1 MLPLPSMN
9 ARPLLVLTLCL
20 AGAACSS
27 TRTTGATHVAS
38 APFTPDLAAF
48 FDDAVDY
55 VENVEDL
62 GGRVASDWRRQ
73 IDGLAQNSD
82 VITVVRVETVTSG
95 TESSSS
101 GSMRLTTV
109 SSRAPLR
116 GTVPDDRRIDL
127 RVSEGEVGYNTVRN
141 SSTRLQ
147 SREWLMFVRWY
158 DDADGQVRP
167 HWHLTPA
174 TPAAIQRAQDAI
186 GYIDPNAPREQVVRP
201 TSN

>member
-1 MLPLPSMN
+1 MVS
-9 ARPLLVLTLCL
+9 RSLLVVALALC
-20 AGAACSS
+20 AACSS
-27 TRTTGATHVAS
+27 SNANSSRAVS

-73 IDGLAQNSD
+73 IDGLSRNAD
-82 VITVVRVETVTSG
+82 IIAVVRIETVTSG
-95 TESSSS
+95 SESSSS
-101 GSMRLTTV
+101 GSFRLTTV
-109 SSRAPLR
+109 AARPPFKGAIP
-116 GTVPDDRRIDL
+116 PDGHIDL
-127 RVSEGEVGYNTVRN
+127 RVLEGEVGYNTVRN
-141 SSTRLQ
+141 SAQRLQ
-147 SREWLMFVRWY
+147 ANQWLLFVRWY

-174 TPAAIQRAQDAI
+174 TPGAIQRAQDAF
-186 GYIDPNAPREQVVRP
+186 GYVDPSAPREQVVRP